1 MSSLAQVIPK
11 GAKKCKGALR
21 FQERLANGTL
31 FSTPSK
37 KGHGEDPCTPSSLA
51 TTWVLG
57 EQPEVLTEDFVGWVI
72 VVCGFEI
79 SSFSIL
85 EFLWV
90 WISFQD
96 LPANNGTAL
105 AVAAE
110 TNKPDLEE
118 KPMPKDCSPPKKL
131 DDGWPESVEEQGLLL
146 LVWRHHIT

>member
-11 GAKKCKGALR
+11 GAKKCKGALH

-90 WISFQD
+90 
-96 LPANNGTAL
+96 
-105 AVAAE
+105 
-110 TNKPDLEE
+110 
-118 KPMPKDCSPPKKL
+118 
-131 DDGWPESVEEQGLLL
+131 
-146 LVWRHHIT
+146 

>member
-1 MSSLAQVIPK
+1 MKALDAYVIVNTSDSQ
-11 GAKKCKGALR
+11 GRQEVQDALR

-51 TTWVLG
+51 TTWILG
-57 EQPEVLTEDFVGWVI
+57 EQPGVLTEDFAGWGI
-72 VVCGFEI
+72 GVCGFEI

-96 LPANNGTAL
+96 LPANNGTAV

-118 KPMPKDCSPPKKL
+118 KTYAEGLLSWFAENHTKKKL
-131 DDGWPESVEEQGLLL
+131 NFSHRAPNIS
-146 LVWRHHIT
+146 

>member
-1 MSSLAQVIPK
+1 M
-11 GAKKCKGALR
+11 
-21 FQERLANGTL
+21 
-31 FSTPSK
+31 
-37 KGHGEDPCTPSSLA
+37 
-51 TTWVLG
+51 VLG

-96 LPANNGTAL
+96 LPANNGTVV

-118 KPMPKDCSPPKKL
+118 KPMPKDCFPGLQESPPKKTDFSHPAQPCSKHFL
-131 DDGWPESVEEQGLLL
+131 NLHFGV
-146 LVWRHHIT
+146 